1 MKLPDLA
8 TGTDNALLEALPAAV
23 YVTDAEGRITYYN
36 AAAAAFW
43 GAEPTIGTDKWCG
56 SWRLYRIDGTPLPHD
71 QSPMA
76 VALRTGEPVRGVE
89 AIAERRDGTR
99 IRFLPSPT
107 PLRDQ
112 SNAVIGAINLLVD
125 VTELRQAEA
134 DSRRLASVVA
144 STDDAIV
151 SKTLDGQ
158 VTFWNASAMRIF
170 GYSASEMI
178 GENITKIIPSELL
191 DEEKYVLARL
201 RGGERIDH
209 YETVRVAKD
218 GRRVDISLTV
228 SPLHDKSGKVIGA
241 SKVARDITEQKQ
253 AEKSQL
259 LLMGELSHRVK
270 NTLATVQAIA
280 TQSLRRSRD
289 PADFLTSFTGRILAL
304 ARAHDLL
311 SETRWEGIEL
321 GALIRDQVLLGVA
334 DDRVAWSGPALT
346 LDAQPALHT
355 AMVLHELGTNARK
368 HGALSLPKGRL
379 SIEWQIVATKKG
391 RELQVQWKET
401 GGPPAVAPVGSGFGT
416 RLIEESL
423 LPHGGEAVIM
433 YAATGLSCELRLP
446 LPEPKQRSGAY
457 RMPPLAVG
465 SPDQANRARLQ
476 DKRIL
481 VVEDEPLIAMEI
493 EATLRD
499 GGCEVIGPAGDLD
512 EALHL
517 FGASEPCDA
526 ALLDA
531 NLGGQRVDELAA
543 ALTRAGVPFAFV
555 TGYGVEALPPAFRGA
570 LMIPKPFSKNQLF
583 SALATLLQRPA
594 PPAGT
599 DAAHPEQA
607 PIRGI

>member
-99 IRFLPSPT
+99 IRFLASPT

-112 SNAVIGAINLLVD
+112 SNAVIGAI
-125 VTELRQAEA
+125 
-134 DSRRLASVVA
+134 
-144 STDDAIV
+144 

-599 DAAHPEQA
+599 DAAHREQA
-607 PIRGI
+607 PIGGI